1 MEDNNKWLPARL
13 QLKGNNSINKI
24 KQPAG
29 GQACIVTTMKPTANN
44 NLNNT
49 LWGLV
54 KFHTTDY

>member
-13 QLKGNNSINKI
+13 QLKGNNNSINKI

-44 NLNNT
+44 N
-49 LWGLV
+49 
-54 KFHTTDY
+54 